1 MVRRGARSWN
11 LIDKWKN
18 LKLRLEHELG
28 PAKIDGATDDEVQ
41 RLVFHPQE
49 HRSSPARILKHS
61 RVQRREQLKVATNGI
76 VGGIG
81 DDGARRNQLRTH
93 R

>member
-61 RVQRREQLKVATNGI
+61 RVQRREQLKVQQMALLEELAMTGRAAI
-76 VGGIG
+76 S
-81 DDGARRNQLRTH
+81 
-93 R
+93 